1 MTMRRLE
8 IRIRDANDEELTRI
22 SEAMGLALNLE
33 ELRRIKRYFV
43 AKNREPTDV
52 ELQSIAQAWSE
63 HCCYKSSKRILQEF
77 IFGIDAPQNMV
88 VIKEDAGVVEFD
100 KEHAYVVAFESHNHP
115 SAVEPYGGAATG
127 IGGIVRDVVC
137 LDGNEFIFIRNCND
151 EKTLKI
157 GEYIESLKGKSYE
170 IDPETIQIDS
180 PEEVEIL
187 SFDTIRNIPYFSKVK
202 QLFKR
207 KTKEILEIKTE
218 HGRFIRVTPEHP
230 MIVLDNNDNNMPK
243 IKLADNLEEGDC
255 LPLLSALPNTE
266 SECDTDRIDLIR
278 ELEKRGIMNI
288 SIKPR
293 KKEFKDFRKQFDTL
307 LKKIGANAMTRC
319 NYFRSNYMPLKT
331 YLELEKMA
339 ERLPI
344 TRADIF
350 IRAYKGRGGV
360 PAVIEI
366 DEGFARLIG
375 YYLADGCISTDK
387 RGNKCV
393 QWAFNTKEKEYIE
406 DVCCVLSE
414 LNLKFYLRQYNDF
427 DFEATS
433 ITVNSRVLGFLFEDI
448 LGCGVNCYQMKI
460 PSRMFKV
467 GEKLKIELLK
477 GIFRGDGDVKINK
490 RRDRKSSYRIKIRF
504 GTSSQ
509 ILFQQV
515 VLLLQ
520 SFGYIPY
527 TYTQFVKKA
536 KTPLHVLEISNISD
550 AKRLGRLFSK
560 KDMDKIEKYFGRI
573 EVDKNESI
581 TKRHPPLTP
590 VRIDEIK
597 KIMRDQWVY
606 DLTVEGTHLF
616 TTSYGIV
623 THNCMGAQPIALIDP
638 LFFGHLN
645 YPDKKLPAE
654 IKHPRF
660 LFDGVVAGISDY
672 GNRIGIPTC
681 AGMVYFDDGYVGNCV
696 VNVGCVGIMKKTD
709 LSRSRAKP
717 GEVLVLVGGK
727 TGRDGIHGVTFASV
741 ELTGEEESRSAV
753 QVGDPIT
760 KEPLMHAILEANEKG
775 LISGMK
781 DLGGGGLS
789 CAVSEMCHAGGCG
802 ADVHL
807 ERVKLKEE
815 GLNAWEIWVSESQ
828 ERFLI
833 AALKDKVEELQG
845 IFDKWDVDA
854 VVIGQTKPF
863 FRKESFTKETK
874 IRLFY
879 DGELV
884 FELDTDFLVSC
895 PVYERPREIKIKEKG
910 EPLIEE
916 PRDYN
921 EVLEILLGAPNI
933 ASKESVIR
941 QYDHEVRASTV
952 LKPMQGIIG
961 KETHGDA
968 TVIKPLEESYKGLAI
983 TSDVKP
989 SFCKLSP
996 FWGAASAIDEV
1007 CRNLTAVAAVPHSFA
1022 DCLNFGNPEK
1032 PDRMGDFYECCRG
1045 LGYMASSLGVPFVS
1059 GNVSFYNESAAM
1071 GESIPPTPT
1080 ILGIGL
1086 CEDVRECI
1094 TVDVKEASNF
1104 IYVIGETKEEL
1115 GGSEYYRIRGVEGGI
1130 VPRTDPEVLMQSMNA
1145 LREAMQVGLIASCHD
1160 ISEGGL
1166 AIAVCEMLIGGDI
1179 GASIDIA
1186 GMNPELRSVYKLFSE
1201 SNTRW
1206 VVEVWREEARRFEE
1220 LMNKRGVC
1228 IIEMGETMDEKR
1240 VGIYDGNK
1248 ELVNLALEEVR
1259 EAWSGKLR

>member
-1 MTMRRLE
+1 MKRFE
-8 IRIRDANDEELTRI
+8 VRIRDMQEKELKDI
-22 SEAMGLALNLE
+22 SGGMELSLNLE
-33 ELRRIKRYFV
+33 EMKRIKRYFV
-43 AKNREPTDV
+43 AKKREPTDV

-63 HCCYKSSKRILQEF
+63 HCCYKSSKRILQKF
-77 IFGIDAPQNMV
+77 IFGIDVPQNMV

-115 SAVEPYGGAATG
+115 SASEPYGGAATG

-170 IDPETIQIDS
+170 IDPETIQIDA
-180 PEEVEIL
+180 PEEVELL

-230 MIVLDNNDNNMPK
+230 MIVLDNNDNMPK
-243 IKLADNLEEGDC
+243 IKLADKLEEGDC

-266 SECDTDRIDLIR
+266 SECETDRIDLIR

-375 YYLADGCISTDK
+375 YYLAEGCISTDK
-387 RGNKCV
+387 RGNKWV

-406 DVCCVLSE
+406 DVCCVLRE

-433 ITVNSRVLGFLFEDI
+433 ITVNSRVLGFLFEDV

-536 KTPLHVLEISNISD
+536 KTPLHMLEISNISD

-560 KDMDKIEKYFGRI
+560 KDADKIEKYFGRI
-573 EVDKNESI
+573 EGDKNESI

-660 LFDGVVAGISDY
+660 LFDGVVSGIGDY

-753 QVGDPIT
+753 QVGNPIT

-833 AALKDKVEELQG
+833 AALKDKVEELLS

-854 VVIGQTKPF
+854 VVIGQTQTFK
-863 FRKESFTKETK
+863 KSL

-916 PRDYN
+916 PKDYN
-921 EVLEILLGAPNI
+921 EVLKRLLASPNVV
-933 ASKESVIR
+933 SRESVIR

-983 TSDVKP
+983 TSDVNP
-989 SFCKLSP
+989 SFCKLNP
-996 FWGAASAIDEV
+996 FWGAASAVDEV
-1007 CRNLTAVAAVPHSFA
+1007 CRNLTAVGAVPHSLA

-1071 GESIPPTPT
+1071 DESIPPTPAV
-1080 ILGIGL
+1080 LGIGI

-1094 TVDVKEASNF
+1094 TVDVKEADGNLL
-1104 IYVIGETKEEL
+1104 YVIGETKAEL
-1115 GGSEYYRIRGVEGGI
+1115 GGSEYYKSRGVEGGV
-1130 VPRTDPEVLMQSMNA
+1130 VPRTDPEVLIRSMNA
-1145 LREAMQVGLIASCHD
+1145 LKEAMQAGLIASCHD
-1160 ISEGGL
+1160 LSEGGL

-1186 GMNPELRSVYKLFSE
+1186 DVNPELRSDYKLFSE

-1220 LMNKRGVC
+1220 WMNKRGVC

-1248 ELVNLALEEVR
+1248 ELVNLSLEELR
-1259 EAWSGKLR
+1259 EAWSGKIR

>member
-1 MTMRRLE
+1 MKRFE
-8 IRIRDANDEELTRI
+8 VRIRDMQEKELKDI
-22 SEAMGLALNLE
+22 SGGMELSLNLE
-33 ELRRIKRYFV
+33 EMKRIKRYFV
-43 AKNREPTDV
+43 AKKREPTDV

-63 HCCYKSSKRILQEF
+63 HCCYKSSKRILQKF

-115 SAVEPYGGAATG
+115 SAAEPYGGAATG

-170 IDPETIQIDS
+170 IDPETIQIDA
-180 PEEVEIL
+180 PEEVELL

-230 MIVLDNNDNNMPK
+230 MIVLDNNDNMPK
-243 IKLADNLEEGDC
+243 IKLADKLEEGDC

-266 SECDTDRIDLIR
+266 SECNTDRIDLIR

-387 RGNKCV
+387 RGNKWV

-406 DVCCVLSE
+406 DVCCVLRE
-414 LNLKFYLRQYNDF
+414 LNLKFYLRQYKDF

-433 ITVNSRVLGFLFEDI
+433 ITVNSRVLGFLFEDV

-527 TYTQFVKKA
+527 TYTQFEKKA

-560 KDMDKIEKYFGRI
+560 KDADKIEKYFGRI
-573 EVDKNESI
+573 EVDKNERI

-660 LFDGVVAGISDY
+660 LFDGVVSGIGDY

-833 AALKDKVEELQG
+833 AALKDKVEELLG

-854 VVIGQTKPF
+854 VVIGQTQTFK
-863 FRKESFTKETK
+863 KSL

-879 DGELV
+879 DGEKV

-916 PRDYN
+916 PKDYN
-921 EVLEILLGAPNI
+921 EVLKRLLASPNVV
-933 ASKESVIR
+933 SRESVIR

-983 TSDVKP
+983 TSDVNP
-989 SFCKLSP
+989 SFCKLNP
-996 FWGAASAIDEV
+996 FWGAASAVDEV
-1007 CRNLTAVAAVPHSFA
+1007 CRNLTAVGAVPHSFA

-1032 PDRMGDFYECCRG
+1032 PDRLGDFYECCRG

-1071 GESIPPTPT
+1071 NESIPPTPAV
-1080 ILGIGL
+1080 LGIGI

-1094 TVDVKEASNF
+1094 TVDVKEADGNLL
-1104 IYVIGETKEEL
+1104 YVIGETKAEL
-1115 GGSEYYRIRGVEGGI
+1115 GGSEYYRIRGVEGGV

-1145 LREAMQVGLIASCHD
+1145 LREAMQAGLIASCHD
-1160 ISEGGL
+1160 LSEGGL

-1186 GMNPELRSVYKLFSE
+1186 DVNPELRSDYKLFSE

-1248 ELVNLALEEVR
+1248 ELVNLSLEELR
-1259 EAWSGKLR
+1259 EAWSGKIR